1 MTNIDKAIEQLN
13 KILPG
18 IIDFVEKEKIMKSK
32 RIKLNVLGLDISTNF
47 SLSNF
52 DDSLSPTPRTAY
64 KKSDDSD
71 SLIDVL
77 EDDRFLKIVA
87 LLPGV
92 KKEDVKCNVRD
103 GLIELEIY
111 RDSQLIRKS
120 IPCKVKPDYVTLNS
134 ISVKNSVLEMIFK
147 KTQTQ

>member
-1 MTNIDKAIEQLN
+1 MASIDKAIEALN
-13 KILPG
+13 KMLPG

-32 RIKLNVLGLDISTNF
+32 RIKLNVLGLDISTVF
-47 SLSNF
+47 SLSSF

-64 KKSDDSD
+64 PKSDDSN

-92 KKEDVKCNVRD
+92 RKEDVKCNVRD

-111 RDSQLIRKS
+111 RGSQLIRKS
-120 IPCKVKPDYVTLNS
+120 IPCKVMPDYVTLNS
-134 ISVKNSVLEMIFK
+134 ISIKNSVLEIIFK
-147 KTQTQ
+147 KTQIK